1 MDAVAM
7 SGQARPVRMGEV
19 SQVTKG
25 AWTLKQPKPAEGRV
39 IYLDGEWVPAA
50 AAMVSVFDHGY
61 LYGDGVFEGIRAYN
75 GRVWKL
81 PEHVLRLYDSA
92 KVINLEI
99 PITPA
104 EMEQVVVE
112 SVRRNGLWDAY
123 IRLVVSRGV
132 GDLGLDP
139 RKCPAPTIVCIA
151 DAIKLFPQELYENG
165 LTIITASTR
174 RNLTEALN
182 PRIKSLNYLNNILAK
197 IESNEAG
204 VMEALMLTQEGYV
217 SEGTGDN
224 VFIVRDG
231 VVKTPAP
238 YHGILAGITR
248 DLIMQIAVSQGR
260 QVYEGTLTRYD
271 VYAAH
276 ECFLTGTAAE
286 VIPVVTI
293 DGRPIGNGK
302 PGPVTKAL
310 IKEFR
315 ALAATQGTEIYG
327 PEERVKREKGQSG

>member
-1 MDAVAM
+1 M
-7 SGQARPVRMGEV
+7 
-19 SQVTKG
+19 TKG
-25 AWTLKQPKPAEGRV
+25 AWTQKQPKPAEGRV

-50 AAMVSVFDHGY
+50 QAVVSVFDHGY

-81 PEHVLRLYDSA
+81 TEHVLRLYDSA
-92 KVINLEI
+92 RAISMDI
-99 PITPA
+99 PIAPA
-104 EMEQVVVE
+104 EMEQVVIE

-151 DAIKLFPQELYENG
+151 DAIKLFPPELYDNG

-174 RNLTEALN
+174 RNLPEALN
-182 PRIKSLNYLNNILAK
+182 PRIKGLNYLNNILAK
-197 IESNEAG
+197 LEANEAG

-224 VFIVRDG
+224 VFIVKDG

-238 YHGILAGITR
+238 YHGILHGITR
-248 DLIMQIAVSQGR
+248 DLIMQIAAEQGHG
-260 QVYEGTLTRYD
+260 VYEGTLTRYD
-271 VYAAH
+271 VYTAD

-286 VIPVVTI
+286 VIPVVKV
-293 DGRPIGNGK
+293 DGRLIGSGK
-302 PGPVTKAL
+302 PGPITRAL

-315 ALAATQGTEIYG
+315 AQAAAQGAEIYG
-327 PEERVKREKGQSG
+327 PEERAKREKGGSSD

>member
-1 MDAVAM
+1 M
-7 SGQARPVRMGEV
+7 AR
-19 SQVTKG
+19 G

-50 AAMVSVFDHGY
+50 EAMVSVFDHGY

-81 PEHVLRLYDSA
+81 TEHVERLYDSA
-92 KVINLEI
+92 RVIRMEI
-99 PITPA
+99 PISPE
-104 EMEQVVVE
+104 EMEEVVVE
-112 SVRRNGLWDAY
+112 SCRRNDLWDAY

-151 DAIKLFPQELYENG
+151 DVIKLFPPEMFENG
-165 LTIITASTR
+165 LAIVTASTR
-174 RNLTEALN
+174 RNLPEALN
-182 PRIKSLNYLNNILAK
+182 PRIKGLNYLNNILAK
-197 IESNEAG
+197 IEANDAG
-204 VMEALMLTQEGYV
+204 VQEALMLTQDGYV

-224 VFIVRDG
+224 VFIVKKG

-238 YHGILAGITR
+238 HHGILHGITR
-248 DLIMQIAVSQGR
+248 ELIMEIAVDQGYGL
-260 QVYEGTLTRYD
+260 YEGTLTRYD
-271 VYAAH
+271 VYTAD

-286 VIPVVTI
+286 VIPVVKV
-293 DGRPIGNGK
+293 DGRLIGSGR

-310 IKEFR
+310 IAEFR
-315 ALAATQGTEIYG
+315 ARAASEGTEIY
-327 PEERVKREKGQSG
+327 PPAERASREAAKK